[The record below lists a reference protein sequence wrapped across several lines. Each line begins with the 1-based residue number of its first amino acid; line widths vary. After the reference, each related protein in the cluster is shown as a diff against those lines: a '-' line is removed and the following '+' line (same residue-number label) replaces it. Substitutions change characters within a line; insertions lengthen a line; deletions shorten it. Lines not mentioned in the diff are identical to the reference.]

1 MSQEMMNTK
10 EVSRY
15 LNIHEKQIYALI
27 HAGRMP
33 ATRVTGK
40 WLFPKKVIDEWVEET
55 SRAGLE
61 QARKKGDR
69 ISGALLA
76 SGSNDPVLDILQ
88 TCLNKSHPEFYIF
101 SSNIGSTKGLE
112 ALENGFTDIAWS
124 HLFDPETGQYN
135 IPFLPK
141 LIPHI
146 HAVVVNLFHRE
157 VGFLT
162 LRGNPLKIK
171 GFKDLTR
178 RDIRFVNRQEGSG
191 IRLLV
196 DFHLNELGIPPE
208 AVSGYGNNVNTHIEI
223 GLSILSGEADTGV
236 ATEALSSLLNLDFI
250 PITKERFDMI
260 CDQSVFFQKGLQA
273 LVAELGSELFR
284 RRCSHLASYD
294 FSDAGKIIYATS

>member
-1 MSQEMMNTK
+1 MSEEMMNTK

-27 HAGRMP
+27 RAGRLP

-40 WLFPKKVIDEWVEET
+40 WLFPKKVIDQWIEDT
-55 SRAGLE
+55 SKAGLE

-88 TCLNKSHPEFYIF
+88 TCLLKSHPEFYIF

-112 ALENGFTDIAWS
+112 ALDRGFTDIAWS

-141 LIPHI
+141 LTPHI
-146 HAVVVNLFHRE
+146 NAVVVNLFHRE

-162 LRGNPLKIK
+162 IRGNPLNIK
-171 GFKDLTR
+171 GFDDLKR
-178 RDIRFVNRQEGSG
+178 RDVRFINRQEGSG
-191 IRLLV
+191 IRLLI
-196 DFHLNELGIPPE
+196 DFHLRELGIPSG
-208 AVSGYGNNVNTHIEI
+208 AISGYGDDVNTHIEI
-223 GLSILSGEADTGV
+223 GLNILSGEADTGV
-236 ATEALSSLLNLDFI
+236 ATKALASLLNLDFI
-250 PITKERFDMI
+250 PIVRERFDMI
-260 CDQSVFFQKGLQA
+260 CDQSVFFQKGVQA
-273 LVAELGSELFR
+273 LVAELSSELFR
-284 RRCSHLASYD
+284 KRCSHLGGYD
-294 FSDAGKIIYATS
+294 FSESGKIIYVTA